1 MKSAV
6 FAVAIAAFQLGE
18 SFAPHRSS
26 LYAAGKV
33 YHSTTSCFL
42 FPWGN
47 RRRESDDSQDD
58 LNKLQQE
65 RHNTDEQM
73 PSSSLQNSRRSFL
86 SATAVSASLLPL
98 RSSAADTAAPG
109 AQSDKLLN
117 LSNEELKKIILS
129 DIVDKSFLVS
139 ADITRSVY
147 DESATFTDEID
158 VYTMDKWIKGTKAL
172 FVAAGSRVSLV
183 GDVDVSPSE
192 VSFRFDEDLMFNIP
206 FKPVCS
212 LTGKVV
218 LSRDEKTGLITS
230 YREYW
235 DQSVN
240 DVLKTAKF
248 GKKA

>member
-6 FAVAIAAFQLGE
+6 FAVVIAAFQLGE

-26 LYAAGKV
+26 LHAAGKV
-33 YHSTTSCFL
+33 YHSSTTACFL

-47 RRRESDDSQDD
+47 RRRESDDSHDD

-65 RHNTDEQM
+65 RHNTDEQQ

-98 RSSAADTAAPG
+98 RSSAADTATP
-109 AQSDKLLN
+109 AQSADKLLN

-147 DESATFTDEID
+147 DESATFTDES
-158 VYTMDKWIKGTKAL
+158 KL
-172 FVAAGSRVSLV
+172 VS
-183 GDVDVSPSE
+183 
-192 VSFRFDEDLMFNIP
+192 
-206 FKPVCS
+206 
-212 LTGKVV
+212 
-218 LSRDEKTGLITS
+218 
-230 YREYW
+230 
-235 DQSVN
+235 
-240 DVLKTAKF
+240 
-248 GKKA
+248 

>member
-1 MKSAV
+1 MKSTV

-26 LYAAGKV
+26 LHAAGKV

-47 RRRESDDSQDD
+47 RRRESDEPQDD

-65 RHNTDEQM
+65 QYNTNEQQ

-98 RSSAADTAAPG
+98 RSSAADTATP
-109 AQSDKLLN
+109 DKLLN

-139 ADITRSVY
+139 ADISRSVY
-147 DESATFTDEID
+147 DESATFTDES
-158 VYTMDKWIKGTKAL
+158 K
-172 FVAAGSRVSLV
+172 LV
-183 GDVDVSPSE
+183 FNL
-192 VSFRFDEDLMFNIP
+192 SFN
-206 FKPVCS
+206 
-212 LTGKVV
+212 
-218 LSRDEKTGLITS
+218 KT
-230 YREYW
+230 
-235 DQSVN
+235 
-240 DVLKTAKF
+240 
-248 GKKA
+248 

>member
-6 FAVAIAAFQLGE
+6 FAVVIAAFQLGE

-26 LYAAGKV
+26 LHAAGKA
-33 YHSTTSCFL
+33 YHSTTFL

-58 LNKLQQE
+58 LDKLQQE
-65 RHNTDEQM
+65 QHNIDEQQ

-98 RSSAADTAAPG
+98 RSSAADTATP

-147 DESATFTDEID
+147 DESATFTDES
-158 VYTMDKWIKGTKAL
+158 KL
-172 FVAAGSRVSLV
+172 VS
-183 GDVDVSPSE
+183 
-192 VSFRFDEDLMFNIP
+192 
-206 FKPVCS
+206 
-212 LTGKVV
+212 
-218 LSRDEKTGLITS
+218 
-230 YREYW
+230 
-235 DQSVN
+235 
-240 DVLKTAKF
+240 
-248 GKKA
+248 

>member
-1 MKSAV
+1 MKSSSAV
-6 FAVAIAAFQLGE
+6 FAVVIAAFQLGE

-65 RHNTDEQM
+65 QHNTDEQQ
-73 PSSSLQNSRRSFL
+73 PSLSLQNSRRSFL

-98 RSSAADTAAPG
+98 RSSAADTATS

-129 DIVDKSFLVS
+129 DIVEKSFLVS

-147 DESATFTDEID
+147 DESATFTDES
-158 VYTMDKWIKGTKAL
+158 KL
-172 FVAAGSRVSLV
+172 VS
-183 GDVDVSPSE
+183 
-192 VSFRFDEDLMFNIP
+192 
-206 FKPVCS
+206 
-212 LTGKVV
+212 
-218 LSRDEKTGLITS
+218 
-230 YREYW
+230 
-235 DQSVN
+235 
-240 DVLKTAKF
+240 
-248 GKKA
+248 

>member
-6 FAVAIAAFQLGE
+6 FAVVIAAFQLGE

-26 LYAAGKV
+26 HAAGKV
-33 YHSTTSCFL
+33 YHSTTFL

-65 RHNTDEQM
+65 QHNTDEQQ

-98 RSSAADTAAPG
+98 RSPAADTATP

-147 DESATFTDEID
+147 DESATFTDES
-158 VYTMDKWIKGTKAL
+158 KL
-172 FVAAGSRVSLV
+172 VS
-183 GDVDVSPSE
+183 
-192 VSFRFDEDLMFNIP
+192 
-206 FKPVCS
+206 
-212 LTGKVV
+212 
-218 LSRDEKTGLITS
+218 
-230 YREYW
+230 
-235 DQSVN
+235 
-240 DVLKTAKF
+240 
-248 GKKA
+248 